1 MQRLLLFIVAMSANV
16 AVVFGH
22 GHTINVTAVNTQLVV
37 TGGNIGATDGFANQI
52 FVETDSSGDP
62 QDFAT
67 FANFG
72 PAIYWIV
79 PGFGISGLA
88 ENSGLYLQTIARPVR
103 DTTPVAARDYWYWDP
118 ISPATDKV
126 EVAPSSS
133 MLQIRQSATV
143 NTLLT
148 PAMTTAPPA

>member
-1 MQRLLLFIVAMSANV
+1 MQRFLFFVVAMSANV
-16 AVVFGH
+16 LVAFGH
-22 GHTINVTAVNTQLVV
+22 GHTINVTAVNNQLVV
-37 TGGNIGATDGFANQI
+37 TGGVAGAADGLASRV
-52 FVETDSSGDP
+52 FVEVDSSGDP

-103 DTTPVAARDYWYWDP
+103 DTTPLAARDYWYWDP

-133 MLQIRQSATV
+133 MLQIRQSAT
-143 NTLLT
+143 
-148 PAMTTAPPA
+148 